1 MSSSTAETEKEIQ
14 KIIDEV
20 INVQLVLHGGSASLT
35 AFEDGVAWVKFH
47 GACAS
52 CMSSSDTLEV
62 VVKEAILQKLPE
74 VKDVQLDMTVSE
86 DLLDMAR
93 KILSGGLSREEK

>member
-20 INVQLVLHGGSASLT
+20 INVQLALHGGSASLT

-74 VKDVQLDMTVSE
+74 
-86 DLLDMAR
+86 DLR
-93 KILSGGLSREEK
+93 

>member
-20 INVQLVLHGGSASLT
+20 INVQLALHGGSASLT

-74 VKDVQLDMTVSE
+74 VKNVQLDMTVSE

-93 KILSGGLSREEK
+93 KVLSGGLSREEK

>member
-20 INVQLVLHGGSASLT
+20 INVQLALHGGSASLT

>member
-1 MSSSTAETEKEIQ
+1 M
-14 KIIDEV
+14 
-20 INVQLVLHGGSASLT
+20 INVQLALHGGSASLT

>member
-1 MSSSTAETEKEIQ
+1 MSSSAAETEKEIQ

-20 INVQLVLHGGSASLT
+20 INVQLALHGGSASLT

>member
-20 INVQLVLHGGSASLT
+20 INVKLALHGGSASLT

-74 VKDVQLDMTVSE
+74 VKDVQLDMTVSG

>member
-86 DLLDMAR
+86 DLLDMAS